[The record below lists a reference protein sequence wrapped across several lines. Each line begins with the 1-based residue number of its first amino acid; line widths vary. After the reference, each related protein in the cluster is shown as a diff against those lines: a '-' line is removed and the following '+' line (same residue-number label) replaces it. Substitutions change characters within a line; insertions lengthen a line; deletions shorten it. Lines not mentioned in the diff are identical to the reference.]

1 MALSGPW
8 PSQAGSGGSGSRVI
22 CRCVCVCV
30 LVRAVIA
37 ERSWQ
42 VSWFLLEKDALSF
55 LHPRVVLHQLRVQK
69 GILWDAVLYPLY
81 QALWRDTEKL
91 HFSNSRGSLL
101 PQSILSFPYKAR
113 KRWRLRA
120 TRGQKLLI
128 IFTSTTVDFWVLFGK
143 PFILIK
149 SFYSTKAVLL
159 ALHKI

>member
-1 MALSGPW
+1 MYIQGERLGGAVRAMAFTGW
-8 PSQAGSGGSGSRVI
+8 VRRV
-22 CRCVCVCV
+22 RFKGHLQVCVCVCV

-42 VSWFLLEKDALSF
+42 VGWFLLEKDALSF

-128 IFTSTTVDFWVLFGK
+128 ILTSTTVDFWVLFGK
-143 PFILIK
+143 SFI
-149 SFYSTKAVLL
+149 
-159 ALHKI
+159 